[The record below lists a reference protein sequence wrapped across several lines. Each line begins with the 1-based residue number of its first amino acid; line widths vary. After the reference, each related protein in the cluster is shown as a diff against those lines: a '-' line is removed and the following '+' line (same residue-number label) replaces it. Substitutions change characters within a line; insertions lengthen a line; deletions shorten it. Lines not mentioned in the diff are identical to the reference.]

1 MSWFSSPLM
10 ATIVVCAGIMVI
22 SVPLRRL
29 TSEKNLPKISVA
41 QSSFDDEHIHEIP
54 GILRIKLL
62 APLESLRISTSD
74 GELLWKAENLLVGEE
89 EADVQLL
96 LLDDA
101 LELRVEAD
109 FGDES
114 HETALFLT
122 VLPDGIE
129 EQTHYLIGSGS
140 LDEILHYEWDLH

>member
-1 MSWFSSPLM
+1 M
-10 ATIVVCAGIMVI
+10 
-22 SVPLRRL
+22 
-29 TSEKNLPKISVA
+29 
-41 QSSFDDEHIHEIP
+41 
-54 GILRIKLL
+54 
-62 APLESLRISTSD
+62 
-74 GELLWKAENLLVGEE
+74 VGEE